1 MKFNEMQQKA
11 VIHGTGPCQVLA
23 GPGSGKTLTIVNRIR
38 YLIEECGVR
47 PEEILVVTFTR
58 YAAAEMKTRLRTLI
72 GRRNIPVTAGTFHG
86 IYYGI
91 LKWAYKIGSQ
101 NILSEEEKYQ
111 ILKSVISGQEL
122 EIFDEEDFL
131 RDIAEE
137 IGKIKNNR
145 LSPDEFVSAKVNADA
160 FREIYRAYEE
170 KRKSIRK
177 IDFDDMLVVCYE
189 LFASRPDILALWQK
203 KFKFIL
209 VDEFQDINRV
219 QYDVIRMLALPENNL
234 YVVGD
239 DDQAIYGFRGA
250 DSELMFQF
258 REDYPDA
265 AQIVLGTNY
274 RSTGNIV
281 KNSLKV
287 ISHNKR
293 RFQKDLNAVKDS
305 GKCLHVQELKDPV
318 EEAGYVADAIEKQM
332 ESGAAAEDM
341 AVLFRIH
348 TDARP
353 LVEELIERHIPFQM
367 KEHLPNIYNHFAAK
381 DILAYFRLALGKR
394 ERKDFLQ
401 VMNRPKRYIGRDSLA
416 GAEVSFEEIRK
427 FYCDK
432 DWMLDRID
440 QFEWDVKML
449 AKMAPYA
456 GIQYIRKRIGYD
468 DFIKDYAYTHNMERQ
483 DLNEILAELEE
494 SARPYTTIEEWF
506 RHIEEY
512 TETLRIKERQ
522 KSMEQEGVRL
532 MTLHAAK
539 GLEFNTVWLIEVNEG
554 QIPYKKAKT
563 DQQTEEERRLFYV
576 GMTRAREQ
584 LTVCYVKTKN
594 GKASEPSRF
603 VDELL
608 EDS

>member
-1 MKFNEMQQKA
+1 
-11 VIHGTGPCQVLA
+11 
-23 GPGSGKTLTIVNRIR
+23 
-38 YLIEECGVR
+38 
-47 PEEILVVTFTR
+47 
-58 YAAAEMKTRLRTLI
+58 
-72 GRRNIPVTAGTFHG
+72 
-86 IYYGI
+86 
-91 LKWAYKIGSQ
+91 
-101 NILSEEEKYQ
+101 
-111 ILKSVISGQEL
+111 
-122 EIFDEEDFL
+122 
-131 RDIAEE
+131 
-137 IGKIKNNR
+137 
-145 LSPDEFVSAKVNADA
+145 
-160 FREIYRAYEE
+160 
-170 KRKSIRK
+170 
-177 IDFDDMLVVCYE
+177 
-189 LFASRPDILALWQK
+189 
-203 KFKFIL
+203 
-209 VDEFQDINRV
+209 
-219 QYDVIRMLALPENNL
+219 MLALPENNL

-265 AQIVLGTNY
+265 EQIVLGTNY

-293 RFQKDLNAVKDS
+293 RFQKELNAVKDS

-394 ERKDFLQ
+394 ERRDFLQ

-468 DFIKDYAYTHNMERQ
+468 DFIKDYAYTHNVERQ

-512 TETLRIKERQ
+512 TETLRVKERQ

-539 GLEFNTVWLIEVNEG
+539 GLEFDTVWLIEVNEG

-594 GKASEPSRF
+594 GKASDPSRF

>member
-1 MKFNEMQQKA
+1 
-11 VIHGTGPCQVLA
+11 
-23 GPGSGKTLTIVNRIR
+23 
-38 YLIEECGVR
+38 
-47 PEEILVVTFTR
+47 
-58 YAAAEMKTRLRTLI
+58 
-72 GRRNIPVTAGTFHG
+72 
-86 IYYGI
+86 
-91 LKWAYKIGSQ
+91 
-101 NILSEEEKYQ
+101 
-111 ILKSVISGQEL
+111 
-122 EIFDEEDFL
+122 
-131 RDIAEE
+131 
-137 IGKIKNNR
+137 
-145 LSPDEFVSAKVNADA
+145 
-160 FREIYRAYEE
+160 
-170 KRKSIRK
+170 
-177 IDFDDMLVVCYE
+177 MLVVCYE

-265 AQIVLGTNY
+265 EQIVLGTNY

-293 RFQKDLNAVKDS
+293 RFQKELNAVKDS

-394 ERKDFLQ
+394 ERRDFLQ
-401 VMNRPKRYIGRDSLA
+401 VMNRPKRYIGRDSLV

-468 DFIKDYAYTHNMERQ
+468 DFIKDYAYTHNVERQ

-506 RHIEEY
+506 WHIEEY
-512 TETLRIKERQ
+512 TETLRVKERQ

-539 GLEFNTVWLIEVNEG
+539 GLEFDTVWLIEVNEG

-594 GKASEPSRF
+594 GKASDPSRF

>member
-58 YAAAEMKTRLRTLI
+58 YAAAEMKTRLRTLMD
-72 GRRNIPVTAGTFHG
+72 RRNIPVTAGTFHG

-111 ILKSVISGQEL
+111 ILRSVISGQEL

-265 AQIVLGTNY
+265 EQIVLGTNY

-293 RFQKDLNAVKDS
+293 RFQKELNAVKDS

-394 ERKDFLQ
+394 ERRDFLQ

-416 GAEVSFEEIRK
+416 GAEVSFEGIRK

-594 GKASEPSRF
+594 GKASDPSRF